1 MQQNE
6 YKIAAGSY
14 DMHISFKTVAHSLSQ
29 IIFSNKNMQIV
40 WQIEKHNFNHVS
52 TVNLKQHFVSDVL
65 GKKHNYED

>member
-14 DMHISFKTVAHSLSQ
+14 DIHITLKTVAHSLSQ

-40 WQIEKHNFNHVS
+40 WQIENTIFNHVS

-65 GKKHNYED
+65 GKINNYEN